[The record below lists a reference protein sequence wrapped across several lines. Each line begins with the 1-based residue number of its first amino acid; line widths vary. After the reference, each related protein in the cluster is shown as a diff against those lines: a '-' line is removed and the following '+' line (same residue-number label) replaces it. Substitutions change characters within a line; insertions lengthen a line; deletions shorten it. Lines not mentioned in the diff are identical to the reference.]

1 MAIYTFWNASLDEQK
16 VKITLPSLT
25 AKKIIIKSQGE
36 KLAELIEP
44 GDVMGRA
51 QARFYCSKC
60 SFDFNS
66 GDYPAICSIDDC
78 RYRRSLLKET
88 SKMSIIQDSRGDL
101 QKELG
106 TLLPHPANLRN
117 DETVGISRQRQ
128 SSWGGTHE
136 NNNSELGKNAHLLN
150 NDS

>member
-1 MAIYTFWNASLDEQK
+1 
-16 VKITLPSLT
+16 
-25 AKKIIIKSQGE
+25 
-36 KLAELIEP
+36 
-44 GDVMGRA
+44 MGRA

-78 RYRRSLLKET
+78 RYRQSLLQET

-106 TLLPHPANLRN
+106 TLLPHPGN
-117 DETVGISRQRQ
+117 SRMMRQ
-128 SSWGGTHE
+128 SVFKDKGNHRE
-136 NNNSELGKNAHLLN
+136 VELMKINSELGENAHVLN